1 MLQAEGPTFMPWT
14 AQVRVREPVAP
25 LTHGYVSLDDFPSS
39 HVWMWELNHK
49 EGWTLK
55 NQCSQT
61 VVLAKT
67 LESPF
72 DSKKIKPVNPKGNQ
86 PWMFIGR
93 TDGEAEVPILWPPN
107 LKSRL
112 IGKDPDAGKDW
123 RQEKKGTTED
133 EMLGWHHWLN
143 GHEFAQTPGEIKGQP
158 GMLQSKGSQRT
169 RHDWTT
175 EQWWSVSL
183 VFDLLKTIK
192 ANIVGLPWWFSG

>member
-93 TDGEAEVPILWPPN
+93 TDGEAEVPILWPPDGKN
-107 LKSRL
+107 WL
-112 IGKDPDAGKDW
+112 IRKDPDAGKDW
-123 RQEKKGTTED
+123 SWEKKGSTED
-133 EMLGWHHWLN
+133 EMFGWHYWLDEHEFEQALEVGDGLGGLMFCSPWGFRERTWLN
-143 GHEFAQTPGEIKGQP
+143 
-158 GMLQSKGSQRT
+158 
-169 RHDWTT
+169 DWT
-175 EQWWSVSL
+175 V
-183 VFDLLKTIK
+183 
-192 ANIVGLPWWFSG
+192 